1 MLELNEFKLT
11 PQKAKTIIADAKPLL
26 YKMIDNYEKS
36 SEGAMSRKD
45 EEADWGA
52 FDISMCNGEDDR
64 SRFLKNEHAAYLL
77 YWWQKLDEYSLLSF
91 TCHHLPKNLTANT
104 LNSPSISPMSSRNK
118 SLQDETSRVLADNVR
133 LVGQSMIELVA
144 CHTNEQIENL
154 KDSKM
159 NLELKVF
166 ELDEE
171 TESRKVSCIQRRI
184 DQLDHKITAL
194 EKDNRKRP
202 RSGSPSD

>member
-1 MLELNEFKLT
+1 
-11 PQKAKTIIADAKPLL
+11 
-26 YKMIDNYEKS
+26 
-36 SEGAMSRKD
+36 
-45 EEADWGA
+45 
-52 FDISMCNGEDDR
+52 
-64 SRFLKNEHAAYLL
+64 
-77 YWWQKLDEYSLLSF
+77 
-91 TCHHLPKNLTANT
+91 
-104 LNSPSISPMSSRNK
+104 MSSRNK
-118 SLQDETSRVLADNVR
+118 SSQDETSRILADNVG

-144 CHTNEQIENL
+144 CQTNEQIENL

-184 DQLDHKITAL
+184 DQLDQKFTTL
-194 EKDNRKRP
+194 EKNNRKRP